1 MVADV
6 FASAIKLHIEGQFF
20 EAAQKYQVVIER
32 YPHHSGALNN
42 LGLILGYRDG
52 LEFFRRAVQ
61 ANVADANIRNN
72 FEKSIIE
79 NIGPEAGIAG
89 SVIQDL
95 KILNIKKSS
104 ALVNRDG
111 IFNLVIGSSHGD
123 HAFDSIRA
131 KGSVNLCYTSQD
143 MFHTACVYDWG
154 ARHLSKLRTV
164 VIFYSVFSSYFLLQK
179 SEDRWRVAPI
189 KEVFD
194 IDYKY
199 YDEKI
204 DAISPII
211 SNWSSGYLT
220 PNDQF
225 GFTQQYG
232 NGRYF
237 NNEYGVERRAE
248 NHFTS
253 KRTAG
258 QALHL
263 VRILLQAR
271 EMGHRVL
278 VVIPPCR
285 HDLRAVL
292 HDKNRYFQ
300 ELHWVREQFKLVG
313 NFDIVDFYDD
323 PFFQY
328 EHFGD
333 FDHLDPQGEGCRYL
347 TDMVMSRIG

>member
-1 MVADV
+1 MVTDI
-6 FASAIKLHIEGQFF
+6 FESAIKFHIEGKFF
-20 EAAQKYQVVIER
+20 EAAQKYQMIIGQ
-32 YPHHSGALNN
+32 YPYHSGSLNN
-42 LGLILGYRDG
+42 LGLILGYREG
-52 LEFFRRAVQ
+52 LELFRRAAQ
-61 ANVADANIRNN
+61 ADVTDENIRNN

-79 NIGPEAGIAG
+79 NIGHVSGIAA
-89 SVIQDL
+89 SVVQDL

-104 ALVNRDG
+104 ALVNADR
-111 IFNLVIGSSHGD
+111 IFHIVVGSSHGD
-123 HAFDSIRA
+123 HAFNSIRA

-143 MFHTACVYDWG
+143 LFHTACIYDWG
-154 ARHLSKLRTV
+154 ARHLPKLNAV
-164 VIFYSVFSSYFLLQK
+164 VVFFSVFSSYFLLQK
-179 SEDRWRVAPI
+179 SEERWRVAPI

-194 IDYKY
+194 IDYRY
-199 YDEKI
+199 YDEEI
-204 DAISPII
+204 DRLSSII
-211 SNWSSGYLT
+211 SKWSSGYLT

-232 NGRYF
+232 NGRYLG
-237 NNEYGVERRAE
+237 NEYGVERRAE
-248 NHFTS
+248 NHFAS
-253 KRTAG
+253 KRIAG

-285 HDLRAVL
+285 HDLKAVL
-292 HDKNRYFQ
+292 HEKSRYFQ
-300 ELHWVREQFKLVG
+300 ELYWVREQFRFVG
-313 NFDIVDFYDD
+313 NFDILDFYDD

-347 TDMVMSRIG
+347 TDTVMSHIG

>member
-1 MVADV
+1 MVEDI
-6 FASAIKLHIEGQFF
+6 FERAIKLHIEGQFF
-20 EAAQKYQVVIER
+20 EAAQKYQRIIDE

-42 LGLILGYRDG
+42 LGLILGYREG
-52 LEFFRRAVQ
+52 IEFFRRAVH
-61 ANVADANIRNN
+61 ADVTDSNIRNN

-79 NIGPEAGIAG
+79 NIGSDTGIAS

-104 ALVNRDG
+104 ALVNADG
-111 IFNLVIGSSHGD
+111 VRHLVVGSSHGD
-123 HAFDSIRA
+123 HAFNSMRCSGSI
-131 KGSVNLCYTSQD
+131 NLCYTSQD
-143 MFHTACVYDWG
+143 LFHTACVYDWA
-154 ARHLSKLRTV
+154 ARHLPRIRTV
-164 VIFYSVFSSYFLLQK
+164 VVFYSVFSSYFLLQK

-194 IDYKY
+194 IDYIY
-199 YDEKI
+199 YDEEI
-204 DAISPII
+204 DRLNSII

-232 NGRYF
+232 SGRYF
-237 NNEYGVERRAE
+237 SNDYGVERRAE

-253 KRTAG
+253 KRIAG

-300 ELHWVREQFKLVG
+300 ELHWVRDQFKLVG

-347 TDMVMSRIG
+347 TDMVMSHIG